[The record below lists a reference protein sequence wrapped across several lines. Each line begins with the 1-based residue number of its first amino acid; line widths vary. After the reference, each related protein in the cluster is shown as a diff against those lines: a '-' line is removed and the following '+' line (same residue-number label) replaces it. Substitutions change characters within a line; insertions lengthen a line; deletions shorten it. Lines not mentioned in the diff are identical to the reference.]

1 MDGGTSALRPG
12 CGQVEVSLGEQSG
25 LYRVMVGGDPTR
37 SNLFFFFLDSLV
49 LLLLTEIRGV
59 TKILKSSFNSH
70 NDVINKEQQNFLC
83 A

>member
-37 SNLFFFFLDSLV
+37 SNLFFFFLRIFCLAAA
-49 LLLLTEIRGV
+49 
-59 TKILKSSFNSH
+59 
-70 NDVINKEQQNFLC
+70 NKEQGGYKDSQKFF
-83 A
+83 